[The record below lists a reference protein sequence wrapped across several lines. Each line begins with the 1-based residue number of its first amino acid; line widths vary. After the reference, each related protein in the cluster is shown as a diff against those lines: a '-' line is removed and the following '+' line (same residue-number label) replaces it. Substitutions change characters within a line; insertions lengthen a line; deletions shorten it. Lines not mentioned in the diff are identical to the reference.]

1 VRLLLDEH
9 VAPVIAAE
17 LRRRGHDVVAVA
29 ERPDLGGSAGGAL
42 WLAARREGR
51 VLVTRDVQD
60 FMRLVA
66 ADRAVGRAHP
76 GLLLIH
82 RGVFTRRGRDVG
94 RLVKALDALLA
105 AHPGDSAL
113 DSDVAWLQAEEW

>member
-1 VRLLLDEH
+1 MRLLLDEH
-9 VAPVIAAE
+9 ITPVIAAE

-29 ERPDLGGSAGGAL
+29 ERPDLRGTVDRAL
-42 WLAARREGR
+42 WLATRREGR
-51 VLVTRDVQD
+51 VLVTRDVHD

-66 ADRAVGRAHP
+66 ADRAVGQAHP

-82 RGVFTRRGRDVG
+82 SRDFTRRGRDVG

-105 AHPGDSAL
+105 ARPSDGAL
-113 DSDVAWLQAEEW
+113 DSDVAWLQPEER